1 MTGAA
6 ARVSAWL
13 RQLPNSIS
21 AVRIALVPPIGVA
34 LANRDWPTAIGLILV
49 ATASDG
55 VDGFLAKRFGW
66 QTKLGALLDPAADKL
81 LIATVFVTLALQG
94 GVPLWLMAVAV
105 GRDLVLVAGAIAY
118 RWRFG
123 PLHVRPSVVS
133 KLNTLCQL
141 GFVLSVVVRRELGW
155 PPAWVETALGA
166 LTLVTTTVSG
176 IDYVRTYGRAAREA
190 ARGEAV
196 G

>member
-1 MTGAA
+1 M
-6 ARVSAWL
+6 SAWL

-21 AVRIALVPPIGVA
+21 AFRIALVPPIGIA
-34 LANRDWPTAIGLILV
+34 LAHRDWPTAIALILI

-66 QTKLGALLDPAADKL
+66 QTTLGALLDPAADKL
-81 LIATVFVTLALQG
+81 LVATVFVMLALQG

-105 GRDLVLVAGAIAY
+105 GRDLVIVAGALAY

-123 PLHVRPSVVS
+123 PLHVRPSVAS

-141 GFVLSVVVRRELGW
+141 SFVLSVVVRREFGW
-155 PPAWVETALGA
+155 PPAWTGTALGA
-166 LTLVTTTVSG
+166 ATLVTTTVSG
-176 IDYVRTYGRAAREA
+176 IDYVLTTGRAAREA
-190 ARGEAV
+190 VRAEAV